1 MVQPCKVLAED
12 SEGKKISF
20 GLGIAL
26 DFHLLTLHSSLED
39 YSLFPL
45 ASVLSDWHPLSF
57 PSNPSNPVTSL
68 HLLILAWLLSLS
80 FPKRRDW

>member
-26 DFHLLTLHSSLED
+26 DFRLLTLED

-45 ASVLSDWHPLSF
+45 ASVLSDLHPL
-57 PSNPSNPVTSL
+57 
-68 HLLILAWLLSLS
+68 
-80 FPKRRDW
+80 FPK